1 MGDSQSFLHDARHQK
16 VGNDLFWSQTKR
28 EHCSHSQRIRNW
40 FTQSMCWLTTFMK
53 VFIWHFLSSR
63 ASCSSVTESTS
74 ILNQSPRLNHQRK
87 PIFKQRYNRRVKTL
101 GNWPL
106 SFWITLRTKC
116 MNSSSN
122 VATNVLV
129 SSHNASVIRHWR
141 ETSRSSICVSKSNRS
156 RSMFISDLFSRRTK
170 SKSKDQCQTG
180 LHQWCGE
187 SQSCSNTITKGRC
200 LHVFRC
206 RRK

>member
-1 MGDSQSFLHDARHQK
+1 MGYSQSFFYDARHQE

-28 EHCSHSQRIRNW
+28 EYRSHSQRIRKW
-40 FTQSMCWLTTFMK
+40 FTQSMCCLITLVK
-53 VFIWHFLSSR
+53 VFIQHFLSSC

-106 SFWITLRTKC
+106 SFWITLRMRC

-122 VATNVLV
+122 VAINALVL
-129 SSHNASVIRHWR
+129 SHNVSVTRHWK

-156 RSMFISDLFSRRTK
+156 ESMFTLKLFSRRTK
-170 SKSKDQCQTG
+170 SKSKDQC
-180 LHQWCGE
+180 
-187 SQSCSNTITKGRC
+187 
-200 LHVFRC
+200 
-206 RRK
+206 